1 MTKSS
6 ESNSCCKWEL
16 NCWKFNLYGEKVL
29 NEEHD
34 QGVEDFLDRFQSMF
48 DQTLEISEYPSFDST
63 NTDDDNCTLKWM
75 MVQRIMVP
83 TSTKEKEKVVEDS
96 PKMRPSTRA
105 VTQNLIG
112 NALNSNK
119 VI

>member
-6 ESNSCCKWEL
+6 ESNSCCKREL
-16 NCWKFNLYGEKVL
+16 SCGKFNLYGEKVL

-63 NTDDDNCTLKWM
+63 NTDDDNCPLKWM
-75 MVQRIMVP
+75 DGSHIHKRKGEG
-83 TSTKEKEKVVEDS
+83 S
-96 PKMRPSTRA
+96 
-105 VTQNLIG
+105 
-112 NALNSNK
+112 
-119 VI
+119 